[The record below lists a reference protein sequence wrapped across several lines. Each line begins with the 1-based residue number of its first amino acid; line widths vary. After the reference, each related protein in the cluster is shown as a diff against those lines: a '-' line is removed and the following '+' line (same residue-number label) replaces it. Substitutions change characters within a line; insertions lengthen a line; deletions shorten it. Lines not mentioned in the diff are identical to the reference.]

1 MKRRTA
7 GSCRWIAGLTL
18 LELLF
23 ATSITGVMVGGLLVG
38 AVLIQRSFTASRHYL
53 DAQAAQVRLIDYMS
67 LDLRRALTVS
77 TSENQLS
84 LTIPDFYSSDGEPRT
99 PRIQG
104 SSAVYGSSAPKISYY
119 KAGSTIYRE
128 EGGKTTAIASDV
140 ADFQLVFTDNGQ
152 SISMS
157 VTFEPRF
164 QLSSSHR
171 ASVRDGTAAFST
183 TLLRNKRLN

>member
-1 MKRRTA
+1 MKRIAA
-7 GSCRWIAGLTL
+7 GSRRWIAGLTL

-38 AVLIQRSFTASRHYL
+38 AVLIQRSFAASRHYL

-99 PRIQG
+99 PMIQG
-104 SSAVYGSSAPKISYY
+104 SSAVYGGAAPSISYY
-119 KAGSTIYRE
+119 KQGSTIYRRA
-128 EGGKTTAIASDV
+128 GGVSTPIASDV

-164 QLSSSHR
+164 QLSSSKR